1 MWRQNKNCST
11 KLWINIASNKVPML
25 GRSQT
30 LRDICYHVFQQF
42 FMVCPITY
50 IVICMHLSDPKR
62 NCFIFLIFFFIKFY
76 IYLLSNISIT
86 LFQSLTINLLSKISH
101 ISNFFFQIMFFMH
114 AHCFLFA
121 LHILSDSETY
131 ECFQHTLFIYP

>member
-42 FMVCPITY
+42 LWFVLLHILWFVCIYLT
-50 IVICMHLSDPKR
+50 PKEIAL
-62 NCFIFLIFFFIKFY
+62 FFLFFFFIKFY
-76 IYLLSNISIT
+76 IYLLSNISVT